1 MPWAISAQ
9 TESPALINKRCVC
22 TWPPHRCALRWKR
35 NRLLKCSQEFSL
47 SLFPSQRKT
56 QRRSI
61 FYRLLLINWPGDST
75 GFSEIIFFCCKSST
89 WFRATQREAS
99 VNFFFRLASRYQH
112 INMRQLIGNLREATV
127 IGMAGNSSRCI
138 RSLTRRLC
146 DICKIGNWRIARVNV
161 G

>member
-1 MPWAISAQ
+1 MPWAILAQ

-47 SLFPSQRKT
+47 SLSLSAQNAATIDFLQTFADKLTRG
-56 QRRSI
+56 
-61 FYRLLLINWPGDST
+61 FDGLLGNY
-75 GFSEIIFFCCKSST
+75 FCCCKSST
-89 WFRATQREAS
+89 WFRATQRKAS

-146 DICKIGNWRIARVNV
+146 DMCKIGNWRIARVNF